1 MSLSAYSISNF
12 TAGASATIGLN
23 PSSTASV
30 FDCST
35 VDATI
40 KSWPTSFNFSSAP
53 TRSLAAATV
62 KWTTAG
68 LLGVSNTTSN
78 VAQMVQYGGGPKGND
93 SLLSLYVAKAA
104 VGAITSPTLEFA
116 FYTAD
121 ATPALIPVTATSV
134 NSGAPNPWTLTGS
147 DSDST
152 LTVTRATV
160 GSVAIATVLVP
171 AEVNIGYMRVID
183 RSTSPPNALALQA
196 VQFSTVVPGPPPPVA
211 MTLVEPVVYAAS
223 TQLDVSS
230 AAGYMQDPLA
240 TPSPG
245 TVVTIN
251 SASLCSAE
259 WMVQGWGETNSGHCM
274 TGSVSCTV
282 ATNTASVS
290 AFGVYASMSPSGG
303 SPSPTLTLTFAVGG
317 TGSTNTTL
325 AFPAV
330 NVITDGVAVYAAGGN
345 GTVSISYT
353 GTSTMVAAIRFTLA
367 TPVQLMTVT
376 TSETNPVPVFG
387 IQAVAATSTAGIVP
401 AACFDGSTLVY
412 CHGGESDGDGRAL
425 ETLVGGGVF
434 KLQGLRAG
442 TLEPCVVPVRVFVTR
457 DNPSGSHDVGD
468 VCPGVVVTKDH
479 AVTLLHRP
487 RPPDVRQPDVCVG
500 GCTWIAG
507 TLPEFSRTRRPT
519 FRPLFQLVPVCAED
533 VNDVVRVGEG
543 VRVPV
548 PVRVRVRADADADAG
563 TGTVFAELYR
573 SPAEVLCRL
582 NGYVPYI

>member
-1 MSLSAYSISNF
+1 
-12 TAGASATIGLN
+12 
-23 PSSTASV
+23 
-30 FDCST
+30 
-35 VDATI
+35 
-40 KSWPTSFNFSSAP
+40 
-53 TRSLAAATV
+53 
-62 KWTTAG
+62 
-68 LLGVSNTTSN
+68 
-78 VAQMVQYGGGPKGND
+78 
-93 SLLSLYVAKAA
+93 
-104 VGAITSPTLEFA
+104 
-116 FYTAD
+116 
-121 ATPALIPVTATSV
+121 
-134 NSGAPNPWTLTGS
+134 
-147 DSDST
+147 
-152 LTVTRATV
+152 
-160 GSVAIATVLVP
+160 
-171 AEVNIGYMRVID
+171 
-183 RSTSPPNALALQA
+183 
-196 VQFSTVVPGPPPPVA
+196 
-211 MTLVEPVVYAAS
+211 MTLVEPFVYAAS

-230 AAGYMQDPLA
+230 AAGYMQDPVA

-259 WMVQGWGETNSGHCM
+259 WMVQGWGETNPGHCM

-290 AFGVYASMSPSGG
+290 AFGVYASMSLSGG
-303 SPSPTLTLTFAVGG
+303 SPSPSPTLTLTFAVDG

-345 GTVSISYT
+345 STVSITYT
-353 GTSTMVAAIRFTLA
+353 GTQAVVAAIRFTLA

-434 KLQGLRAG
+434 ELQGLRAG

-543 VRVPV
+543 EGEGEGVRVPV
-548 PVRVRVRADADADAG
+548 LVPVPAG
-563 TGTVFAELYR
+563 AVFAELYR